1 MNFLYNM
8 TAHIAALIVIPIV
21 LWKALFSD
29 RQYLTFLG
37 LFRRGSLSPGSDR
50 SMWIHASSVGEVR
63 ASMLLIEKIRE
74 CEPDARIVLTLF
86 TSRGMKVAK
95 EELPT
100 DIEIYYLPLDIP
112 VIVRRAFR
120 LFNPGI
126 LIITE
131 TELWPNLLRKAF
143 NLSLPVVI
151 VNGRLSDSG
160 MKKYHAL
167 KTLFGPI
174 VRQVD
179 YIHTQSEIN
188 AQRYLKL
195 GANEQAVFSGNNIKI
210 AGMLSNLR
218 RFDRQSLLEELKL
231 PDDVRIVV
239 CGSTREGEEQIIL
252 DAFKEV
258 RSKHSD
264 LRLLLAPR
272 HTVRVNEVEKTVS
285 EYDYTSVKRSTMNS
299 IATSNWDV
307 MILDTM
313 GELWKLYGIGIC
325 AFVGGSLVPIGGHNP
340 LEPIALGVPTC
351 FGPHVENARQL
362 ADRCVSEKIA
372 SVVQDSNSLAEFI
385 GQCINGRAKIPSL
398 DKVVSMFASDID
410 TVTDRVLSLWKRK
423 DA

>member
-1 MNFLYNM
+1 
-8 TAHIAALIVIPIV
+8 
-21 LWKALFSD
+21 
-29 RQYLTFLG
+29 
-37 LFRRGSLSPGSDR
+37 
-50 SMWIHASSVGEVR
+50 
-63 ASMLLIEKIRE
+63 
-74 CEPDARIVLTLF
+74 
-86 TSRGMKVAK
+86 MKVAK

-143 NLSLPVVI
+143 NLRLPVVI

-258 RSKHSD
+258 RSKHAD

-272 HTVRVNEVEKTVS
+272 HTVRVGEVEKTVS

-299 IATSNWDV
+299 IAASNWDV

-313 GELWKLYGIGIC
+313 GELWKMYGIGVC

-351 FGPHVENARQL
+351 FGPHMENARQL

>member
-1 MNFLYNM
+1 M
-8 TAHIAALIVIPIV
+8 TVHIAALIVVPVV

-29 RQYLTFLG
+29 RQYLNFLG
-37 LFRRGSLSPGSDR
+37 LFRRGSHSLNSGR
-50 SMWIHASSVGEVR
+50 SIWIHASSVGEVK

-74 CEPDARIVLTLF
+74 CEPSARIVLTLF
-86 TSRGMKVAK
+86 TPRGMKVAE
-95 EELPT
+95 EELST
-100 DIEIYYLPLDIP
+100 DIECYYLPLDIP
-112 VIVRRAFR
+112 VIIRRAYR

-131 TELWPNLLRKAF
+131 TELWPNLMRKAF
-143 NLSLPVVI
+143 YLRLPVVI

-160 MKKYHAL
+160 IKRYHAL

-174 VRQVD
+174 LRQVD
-179 YIHTQSEIN
+179 YIHTQSEID

-195 GANEQAVFSGNNIKI
+195 GVKEQTVFSGNNIKI
-210 AGMLSNLR
+210 AGMLSNLQ
-218 RFDRQSLLEELKL
+218 RFDRQTLLEELKL
-231 PDDVRIVV
+231 PTDVKIVV

-258 RSKHSD
+258 RSKHPD

-272 HTVRVNEVEKTVS
+272 HTVRVDEVEKTVS
-285 EYDYTSVKRSTMNS
+285 EYDYASVKRSTMNS
-299 IATSNWDV
+299 IAASNWDV

-313 GELWKLYGIGIC
+313 GELWKMYGIGIC

-351 FGPHVENARQL
+351 FGPHMENARQL
-362 ADRCVSEKIA
+362 ADKCVSEKIA

-385 GQCINGRAKIPSL
+385 DRCIKGHAEIPSI
-398 DKVVSMFASDID
+398 DKVVSLFASDID
-410 TVTDRVLSLWKRK
+410 RVTDRVLSLWKREH
-423 DA
+423 A